1 MRLTQSTQYY
11 SREII
16 MNTFKKSALK
26 VAVTSAL
33 LSGVSFNT
41 IAAEENSAEDV
52 ERIEITGSRIKRS
65 DLETATPVTVITA
78 ESIKEQGFD
87 SVADVLRNTSFNTL
101 GSYREQSGSSFGGA
115 ALVNLRGLGTD
126 RTAVLINGRRVPGN
140 AFTGTSAVDIN
151 TIPMSAVESIQ
162 ILTDSASAV
171 YGADAI
177 GGVINIIM
185 KKDFDGTI
193 VEYNSDIPSQ
203 DGGDRESFKITTGT
217 SNDTSSVLFSFEYSN
232 KDHIADSDRSYTGL
246 NITSSGIPRD
256 GVDVTGA
263 NGGGNSGFNFEFTEA
278 FSVGDCDASFYLPVL
293 DPFGVPGTGCG
304 YIFSDISYNT
314 MDVERFSTFLDARR
328 DLNDDHEVYFE
339 SRISKVKT
347 SGRFAPAIGG
357 FAVAG
362 DAPINPV
369 GEAFLLYHRFVA
381 HGPRD
386 DSSNATEMDAVLG
399 FNGTFGNSDIE
410 YDFSVRKYKYNATEL
425 GNNYVLQSNIEAL
438 VANGGYN
445 YLDPLSQDPDHL
457 AAVAASRATLTRD
470 LSNDTTS
477 ILFALNGGTG
487 VELGGGDILWS
498 AGIEYADEEYED
510 IYDSFREAQNV
521 LGSAGN
527 SAAGE
532 RQRSAV
538 FGELFV
544 PVIDGLE
551 LNMAVRYDDYD
562 DFGSEVSPSI
572 SASYAATDWLKLRAS
587 YGQGFKAPNLTDLY
601 AKPQQSFEGLVDTTR
616 CRAQGIADADCPAG
630 QQETYNAG
638 NPELKAETSDSY
650 NLGIILEPVEDL
662 LITTD
667 YYSVDLENVVTQLEF
682 KDVFELEQAN
692 NLPAGVVINRGASNG
707 GVPGPITRCVVESY
721 PNCGLINPVANLA
734 SRTVEG
740 IDLKVQYLFKTEFGD
755 FRPDLQWSHIA
766 TYEEEILGVVF
777 DQPGTQGYPAN
788 RANFNFLYEFG
799 DIRVNYMYQWIDETD
814 SDTGG
819 KFEAWDTHSI
829 NAIYTAMDGL
839 DLTFGVR
846 NLTDEDPSIDTVGG
860 WVQDSAATSR
870 DLYSLDGRVYTLGVK
885 YSF

>member
-1 MRLTQSTQYY
+1 MKKFNVSLLCASVLGALT
-11 SREII
+11 
-16 MNTFKKSALK
+16 
-26 VAVTSAL
+26 
-33 LSGVSFNT
+33 SGVAFNT
-41 IAAEENSAEDV
+41 YAAEDSSAKEV

-87 SVADVLRNTSFNTL
+87 TVADVLRNTSFNTL

-115 ALVNLRGLGTD
+115 ALVNLRGLGED

-185 KKDFDGTI
+185 KQNFDGTI
-193 VEYNSDIPSQ
+193 VEYNTDKPSQ
-203 DGGDRESFKITTGT
+203 EGGDRESFKITTGS
-217 SNDTSSVLFSFEYSN
+217 SNDNSSVLFSFEYSK
-232 KDHIADSDRSYTGL
+232 KDHIADSDRPYTGL
-246 NITSSGIPRD
+246 NITGTGTPRD

-314 MDVERFSTFLDARR
+314 MDVERYSTFLDARR
-328 DLNDDHEVYFE
+328 NLNDNHEVYFE
-339 SRISKVKT
+339 SRISKVET
-347 SGRFAPAIGG
+347 AGRFAPAIGG

-386 DSSNATEMDAVLG
+386 DSSTATEMDAVLG
-399 FNGTFGNSDIE
+399 FNGAIGNTDIE
-410 YDFSVRKYKYNATEL
+410 YDVSIRKYNYNAREI

-445 YLDPLSQDPDHL
+445 YLNPLSEDPDHL
-457 AAVAASRATLTRD
+457 AAIAASKATLSRD

-477 ILFALNGGTG
+477 FLLALNGGLG
-487 VELGGGDILWS
+487 IELGGGDILWS
-498 AGIEYADEEYED
+498 AGFEHAEEEYQD
-510 IYDSFREAQNV
+510 IYDSYREAQNV

-532 RQRSAV
+532 RTRSAL
-538 FGELFV
+538 FGELYL
-544 PVIDGLE
+544 PVIEGLE

-572 SASYAATDWLKLRAS
+572 SASYVLTDWFKLRAS

-601 AKPQQSFEGLVDTTR
+601 AKPQQSFDGLVDTTR
-616 CRAQGIADADCPAG
+616 CRAQGVADADCPAG

-650 NLGIILEPVEDL
+650 NVGIILEPVENF
-662 LITTD
+662 LITAD
-667 YYSVDLENVVTQLEF
+667 YYSVELENVVTQLEF
-682 KDVFELEQAN
+682 KDVFELEQQN
-692 NLPAGVVINRGASNG
+692 NLPAGVIVNRGATQN

-740 IDLKVQYLFKTEFGD
+740 VDVKIQYLIETEIGD

-777 DQPGTQGYPAN
+777 DQPGTQGYPTN
-788 RANFNFLYEFG
+788 RANFNFLYEYG
-799 DIRVNYMYQWIDETD
+799 DLRVNYMYQWIDETD

-819 KFEAWDTHSI
+819 KFPAWDTHSI
-829 NAIYTAMDGL
+829 NAIYTAMEGL

-870 DLYSLDGRVYTLGVK
+870 DLYSLDGRVYSFGIK